1 MNHIRTPC
9 SALTLT
15 AALLCFGGALRPAAA
30 QTPTPA
36 PSLYQRLGG
45 YDALAAVTDDFI
57 GRLVTD
63 SSLSR
68 FFGGH
73 SKNSQGRIRQLVL
86 DQLCAVTGGPCVYI
100 GRDMKTTHAGLGIA
114 QADWDKS
121 VQLLVATLNK
131 FTVPP
136 KEQQEVLAA
145 VSTLK
150 GDIVERP

>member
-1 MNHIRTPC
+1 
-9 SALTLT
+9 
-15 AALLCFGGALRPAAA
+15 
-30 QTPTPA
+30 
-36 PSLYQRLGG
+36 LGG
-45 YDALAAVTDDFI
+45 YDALAGVTDDFI

-86 DQLCAVTGGPCVYI
+86 DQLCTVTGGPCVYI
-100 GRDMKTTHAGLGIA
+100 GRDMKTTHAGLGITPA
-114 QADWDKS
+114 NWDTS

-131 FTVPP
+131 FKVPQ

>member
-1 MNHIRTPC
+1 MNQIRTPRY
-9 SALTLT
+9 ALPLT
-15 AALLCFGGALRPAAA
+15 AALLCLGGALRPVTA

-63 SSLSR
+63 SSLTR

-73 SKNSQGRIRQLVL
+73 GKDSKGRIRQLVL

-100 GRDMKTTHAGLGIA
+100 GRDMKTTHAGLGIT
-114 QADWDKS
+114 QANWDRA
-121 VQLLVATLNK
+121 VQLLVATLDK
-131 FTVPP
+131 FKVPQ

>member
-1 MNHIRTPC
+1 
-9 SALTLT
+9 
-15 AALLCFGGALRPAAA
+15 
-30 QTPTPA
+30 
-36 PSLYQRLGG
+36 
-45 YDALAAVTDDFI
+45 
-57 GRLVTD
+57 
-63 SSLSR
+63 
-68 FFGGH
+68 
-73 SKNSQGRIRQLVL
+73 
-86 DQLCAVTGGPCVYI
+86 
-100 GRDMKTTHAGLGIA
+100 MKTTHAGLGIA

>member
-1 MNHIRTPC
+1 MNRLSTPR
-9 SALTLT
+9 SALTLIS
-15 AALLCFGGALRPAAA
+15 ALVCFGSALRPAGA
-30 QTPTPA
+30 QAPAPA

-100 GRDMKTTHAGLGIA
+100 GRDMKSTHAGLGIT
-114 QADWDKS
+114 QANWDKS
-121 VQLLVATLNK
+121 VLLLVATLNK
-131 FTVPP
+131 FNVPQ
-136 KEQQEVLAA
+136 KEQQEVLTA
-145 VSTLK
+145 VSSLK
-150 GDIVERP
+150 GDIVEQP

>member
-1 MNHIRTPC
+1 MNHIRTPRC
-9 SALTLT
+9 ALTLT
-15 AALLCFGGALRPAAA
+15 AALLCLGGALRPVAA

-63 SSLSR
+63 SSLNR

-73 SKNSQGRIRQLVL
+73 GKDSQGRIRQLVL

-100 GRDMKTTHAGLGIA
+100 GRDMKTTHAGLGIT
-114 QADWDKS
+114 QANWDTS

-131 FTVPP
+131 FKVPQQ
-136 KEQQEVLAA
+136 EQQEVLTA

>member
-1 MNHIRTPC
+1 MNLYIAR
-9 SALTLT
+9 STLT
-15 AALLCFGGALRPAAA
+15 ATLLCFGSALRPVAA

-68 FFGGH
+68 FFSGH
-73 SKNSQGRIRQLVL
+73 GKDSQGRIRQLVL

-121 VQLLVATLNK
+121 VQRLVATLNK